1 MLIPVRILSLLVL
14 LILIAQILPNTSSY
28 QGGRIATKRCNSAPK
43 REALANTGGEHEA
56 AVVRRNKLKGPQ
68 MAYYLTE
75 KVLKEE
81 NNIAARKQERVGLN
95 VKGEQIMSRRP
106 LSQSGGKDGAGYV
119 AFTADYK
126 SPRHHPPRHN

>member
-1 MLIPVRILSLLVL
+1 MLIPIRILSLLVL

-28 QGGRIATKRCNSAPK
+28 QGGKFATKRCNSAPN
-43 REALANTGGEHEA
+43 REALANNGGEHEG
-56 AVVRRNKLKGPQ
+56 AVIRGNKQNRPQ
-68 MAYYLTE
+68 MVYAKKFT
-75 KVLKEE
+75 KEE
-81 NNIAARKQERVGLN
+81 NNIAARKQEMVDSN

-106 LSQSGGKDGAGYV
+106 LTHQDSAGYV